1 MERNAVLLYQQN
13 FLFSGHSYNDGCTGP
28 MDPINVFPMTI
39 FDQRQE
45 FAGVQNY
52 LAGLI
57 HLLFNN
63 HSKAVDAESKFIA
76 SSPRFLAT

>member
-1 MERNAVLLYQQN
+1 
-13 FLFSGHSYNDGCTGP
+13 
-28 MDPINVFPMTI
+28 MTF

-45 FAGVQNY
+45 FAGMQNI

-57 HLLFNN
+57 HLLFNS
-63 HSKAVDAESKFIA
+63 HFKAVDAESKFIT